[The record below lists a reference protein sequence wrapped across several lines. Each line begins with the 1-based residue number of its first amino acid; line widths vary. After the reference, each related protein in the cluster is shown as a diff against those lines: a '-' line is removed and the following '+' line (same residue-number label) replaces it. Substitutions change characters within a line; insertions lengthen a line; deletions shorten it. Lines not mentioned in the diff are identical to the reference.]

1 MKALIPFT
9 LACTLPFMT
18 ALAGDQSPGA
28 QLLGTGETSPPT
40 EQEASPPPADSPT
53 DATLQLQG
61 GSVAAG
67 IGYVWG
73 KGTLSYQG
81 ADHRFSI
88 SGVSVVDI
96 GGAKIDATGAVMHLS
111 TLQDFAGTYTA
122 WGAGLTLAAGGSAVY
137 MKNERGVV
145 IKLLSKTTGLRFNL
159 SGNGIK
165 VQLQS

>member
-18 ALAGDQSPGA
+18 ALAGDKSPGA
-28 QLLGTGETSPPT
+28 QLLGSGATS
-40 EQEASPPPADSPT
+40 
-53 DATLQLQG
+53 
-61 GSVAAG
+61 
-67 IGYVWG
+67 
-73 KGTLSYQG
+73 
-81 ADHRFSI
+81 
-88 SGVSVVDI
+88 
-96 GGAKIDATGAVMHLS
+96 
-111 TLQDFAGTYTA
+111 YTA

-137 MKNERGVV
+137 MKNEHGVV